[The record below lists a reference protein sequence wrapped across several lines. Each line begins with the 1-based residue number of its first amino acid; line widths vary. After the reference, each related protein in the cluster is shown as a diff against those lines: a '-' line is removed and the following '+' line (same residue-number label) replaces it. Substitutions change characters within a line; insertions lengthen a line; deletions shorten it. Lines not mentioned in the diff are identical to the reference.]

1 MDARARED
9 GDGDARD
16 DARGR
21 RARWARWARRA
32 GALVASVVCALYLVG
47 LAVPEPTTTA
57 RDDDDDDDA
66 RDDDGREDDDGTRTN
81 EARDARAT
89 VARTRIEYVPQARRR

>member
-1 MDARARED
+1 
-9 GDGDARD
+9 
-16 DARGR
+16 
-21 RARWARWARRA
+21 
-32 GALVASVVCALYLVG
+32 
-47 LAVPEPTTTA
+47 VPEPTTTA

-66 RDDDGREDDDGTRTN
+66 RDDDGRKDDDGTRTN